1 VVVALYSGELQMPE
15 NATDNSRQRI
25 RELFFEVYKKQ
36 TSEERSRYLDEVC
49 GSDSGLR
56 IELESLLE
64 AHDRSGSLL
73 ENLPVV
79 ANITLDESPIS
90 EGPSTVIGRYK
101 LLEKI
106 GEGGMAV
113 VYMAEQTEPIR
124 RKVALKIIK
133 LGMDTKSVIARFEA
147 ERQALAMM
155 DHPNIAKVFDAGATE
170 TGRPYFVMEL
180 VTGVSITEYCDK
192 NNLNT
197 KERLAL
203 FIEVCNAVQHAHQKG
218 IIHRDIKPTNVM
230 VTLRDGRPMPKVID
244 FGIAKAINQKLTE
257 KTLFTRYAHI
267 IGTPAYMSPEQ
278 AELSEFD
285 IDTRTDIYSLGVLLY
300 ELLTGTTPFGEEE
313 LRKAGYIEMQRIIR
327 EQEPPKPSTKLS
339 TLGETLTDI
348 AKYRGCT
355 PDLLTKTIRGDLDWI
370 VMKSLEKDRSR
381 RYETVNMLAEDIRH
395 HLEHEPVTAGAPGT
409 AYRLQKFLRRHRSQT
424 IAALAILIIAAAAVV
439 VLSMWNRDR
448 LQLAEAEG
456 FRHRG
461 ILSQAREQYAKAE
474 REAALEI
481 LRPIHNSKHVGP
493 EAQLLNAGI
502 LIDNRRPDEAVIIL
516 SNLHN
521 ERPEIAG
528 AAHSL
533 LARILWESE
542 SPNAE
547 KLKEIEEHRRKAEQ
561 LLPDTA
567 EAYFLRAMFGVTV
580 KYQFAALNKALEL
593 DLQHF
598 ESRRLRAYTYYA
610 SRKYEQMR
618 EDALAMTI
626 LRPRDPL
633 GYSLRAIALRELGK
647 YQEAITEYDSAMVLT
662 PKGDPQY
669 IDLSSQRC
677 ETFLRM
683 GDYEYVI
690 AETQECFK
698 LSPDKPVFQYYSF
711 CAHTAL
717 GEYDLAGTLFRQI
730 VRSGPDS
737 RARFEDW
744 CAKYVFDTLA
754 TGRSWHPPDREP
766 AGTAFWPLVEAEE
779 TYRAL
784 SAKAHRI
791 TTDGFTAQWAPD
803 GSKLAFSLGVHG
815 YNGVALFD
823 PTTKETD
830 LLICPGKDPA
840 WSPDGR
846 YIAFVRD
853 RQALRLAELA
863 MVERRNQNRPPADE
877 EVWVM
882 QADGTQPRRLARG
895 HWPSWRA
902 DSTGIYYHS
911 WVDQALYSISVTAA
925 GAAPQRIMPCSIPY
939 PSLSPDGR
947 HLAYVE
953 GRFLK
958 VMDVAAQTTVAQWQ
972 FPSPLWG
979 GVAWSPKGDELSVGG
994 NRGAEKKAG
1003 LWICRFGHD
1012 EPIEILDGQID
1023 VGSWSQQGQKL
1034 AFNLGPPFFEVWTAD
1049 LEPNASIVESLG
1061 PAQTTDEHLREMVA
1075 LRTRRI
1081 DADPTDANNYLHRAG
1096 YYRSLHEDAKLRADA
1111 RRYWAILNPKMPM
1124 DFGPDESSAVRRII
1138 RGPFG
1143 YKIVFSAERPVN
1155 VNEIPL
1161 INVALGQKGRCNM
1174 KSFQIPLLST
1184 RGLAMSL
1191 LGFCLLSGLDTPPA
1205 RADFVL
1211 GQRVDLGPTVNS
1223 PQNDNWPMISPDGLE
1238 LYFAS
1243 NRPGG
1248 YGADDIW
1255 MSKRASANDPWGPP
1269 VNLGPGINSAGYDR
1283 ASSISSDGLTLY
1295 LYAQTTGYLPDLY
1308 TATRPT
1314 KDAPWEPRV
1323 NMGPVLNGPVGGSDG
1338 RWGSDYIGIISPDD
1352 LEFFYSSWRAGTIG
1366 MCDIFVSTR
1375 ATPLDPW
1382 GPPVNL
1388 GPMVNTSGRD
1398 FPMGVSSD
1406 GLTLFIHAD
1415 SRLGGFGGWDMWM
1428 TRRPYKGA
1436 AWTEPVNLGPSF
1448 NTSRSELGGV
1458 TVTPDGQWWAYVYE
1472 AQENGEPLGGD
1483 DLWLAPII
1491 PIVDFNGDGIVDA
1504 GDVCIMV
1511 EHWLTD
1517 YPLCDIGPMPW
1528 GDGIVDVQDLI
1539 VLAEHLFEDYR
1550 LIAHWELDET
1560 EGSVA
1565 YDSAGKNDAELHG
1578 GPVWQPAGGKE
1589 GGALQ
1594 FDGTNDYVSTPF
1606 ILNPAKGSVSISAW
1620 IKGGAPGQV
1629 MISQRD
1635 VIDGRTTNPGN
1646 TWLLADASY
1655 GRLMTRLMHPPF
1667 PPLVSESVITDGQWH
1682 HIGLVYDFVGLHR
1695 YLYVDGTEVAEDS
1708 DFVGGV
1714 GSDGGLY
1721 IGADKTLDAASFFSG
1736 LVDDVRIYN
1745 NVLSA
1750 EEIAV
1755 MAQ

>member
-1 VVVALYSGELQMPE
+1 MSKEPKGIKTIFSEAIEKETP
-15 NATDNSRQRI
+15 
-25 RELFFEVYKKQ
+25 
-36 TSEERSRYLDEVC
+36 EERSAYLDEIC
-49 GSDSGLR
+49 GNNAELR
-56 IELESLLE
+56 EKIENLLKAHNEAGDFLE
-64 AHDRSGSLL
+64 APFL
-73 ENLPVV
+73 EGDVSPDLPL
-79 ANITLDESPIS
+79 A
-90 EGPSTVIGRYK
+90 EGPGTIIGRYK

-113 VYMAEQTEPIR
+113 VYMAEQQEPIR

-155 DHPNIAKVFDAGATE
+155 DHPNIAKVLDAGATE

-197 KERLAL
+197 KDRLSL
-203 FIEVCNAVQHAHQKG
+203 FIQVCNAVQHAHQKG

-230 VTLRDGRPMPKVID
+230 VAHHDGKPVPKVID

-278 AELSEFD
+278 ADLGD
-285 IDTRTDIYSLGVLLY
+285 LDVDTRSDIYSLGVLLY
-300 ELLTGTTPFGEEE
+300 ELLTGTTPFSEEE
-313 LRKAGYIEMQRIIR
+313 LRKAGYLEMQRVIR

-339 TLGETLTDI
+339 TLGKTLTDI
-348 AKYRGCT
+348 AKYHSST
-355 PDLLTKTIRGDLDWI
+355 PDLLTKAIRGDLDWI

-381 RYETVNMLAEDIRH
+381 RYETANMLALDIRR
-395 HLEHEPVTAGAPGT
+395 HLENEPVTAGAPGT
-409 AYRLQKFLRRHRSQT
+409 TYRVQKFLRRHRSQT
-424 IAALAILIIAAAAVV
+424 IAVLAMLIIAVAAVV
-439 VLSMWNRDR
+439 ILSMWNQDR

-474 REAALEI
+474 REAALETLKPI
-481 LRPIHNSKHVGP
+481 LHSTHVGP
-493 EAQLLNAGI
+493 EARLLNAGI
-502 LIDNRRPDEAVIIL
+502 LIDNRRSGEAVTIL
-516 SNLHN
+516 GSLLN

-547 KLKEIEEHRRKAEQ
+547 KLKEIEEHRRKAEA
-561 LLPDTA
+561 LLPETA
-567 EAYFLRAMFGVTV
+567 EAYFLRAMTGITV
-580 KYQFAALNKALEL
+580 KEQLAALDKALQL
-593 DLQHF
+593 DPSHY
-598 ESRRLRAYTYYA
+598 ESRRLRAFTYYA
-610 SRKYEQMR
+610 SRKYDKMKE
-618 EDALAMTI
+618 ESLVMTV

-669 IDLSSQRC
+669 IDLSAQHC

-683 GDYEYVI
+683 GDYECVI

-744 CAKYVFDTLA
+744 CAKYVFDTLE

-853 RQALRLAELA
+853 RQALRLPELA
-863 MVERRNQNRPPADE
+863 MVERRNQDRPPADE

-911 WVDQALYSISVTAA
+911 WVDQALYSISVTTAR
-925 GAAPQRIMPCSIPY
+925 AAPQRIMPCSIPY
-939 PSLSPDGR
+939 PSLSTDGR
-947 HLAYVE
+947 QLAYVE

-972 FPSPLWG
+972 FPFPIWG
-979 GVAWSPKGDELSVGG
+979 GVTWSPQGDELAVGG
-994 NRGAEKKAG
+994 NSCAQKRAG
-1003 LWICRFGHD
+1003 LWLCRFDHG
-1012 EPIEILDGQID
+1012 EPVEVLDGEVD
-1023 VGSWSQQGQKL
+1023 VGSWSRQGQKL

-1049 LEPNASIVESLG
+1049 LDPKDSIVAALG
-1061 PAQTTDEHLREMVA
+1061 PAQTIDEHSRELAA
-1075 LRTRRI
+1075 LWTRRI
-1081 DADPTDANNYLHRAG
+1081 AADPADANNYLHRAG
-1096 YYRSLHEDAKLRADA
+1096 RYRSLHEDTKLHADA
-1111 RRYWAILNPKMPM
+1111 RRYRAALWPGFPPGFRLA
-1124 DFGPDESSAVRRII
+1124 GPWTLMRAFTGSFDYQLVVFVERQEDGMLLLRIA
-1138 RGPFG
+1138 F
-1143 YKIVFSAERPVN
+1143 
-1155 VNEIPL
+1155 
-1161 INVALGQKGRCNM
+1161 GQKGRCKM
-1174 KSFQIPLLST
+1174 RVFEVPLVLT
-1184 RGLAMSL
+1184 SL
-1191 LGFCLLSGLDTPPA
+1191 LGLCLLADPQVPVA
-1205 RADFVL
+1205 HADFAF
-1211 GQRVDLGPTVNS
+1211 GERVNLGPTVNS
-1223 PQNDNWPMISPDGLE
+1223 PQAEGCPVFSPDGLE
-1238 LYFAS
+1238 LYFVS
-1243 NRPGG
+1243 DRPGG
-1248 YGADDIW
+1248 YGSYDIW
-1255 MSKRASANDPWGPP
+1255 MSKRASTNDPWGPP
-1269 VNLGPGINSAGYDR
+1269 FNLGAGINSTVYDF
-1283 ASSISSDGLTLY
+1283 ASSVSSDGLTLY
-1295 LYAQTTGYLPDLY
+1295 LFAQTGLLPDLY

-1314 KDAPWEPRV
+1314 KDAPWGPRV
-1323 NMGPVLNGPVGGSDG
+1323 NMGSVLNGPEGGSDL
-1338 RWGSDYIGIISPDD
+1338 WGSDYVGLISPDD
-1352 LEFFYSSWRAGTIG
+1352 LELFYVSWRASCIG
-1366 MCDIFVSTR
+1366 AADIFVSTR
-1375 ATPLDPW
+1375 ATPSDPW

-1388 GPMVNTSGRD
+1388 GPIVNTFGRD
-1398 FPMGVSSD
+1398 SLGGISPD
-1406 GLTLFIHAD
+1406 GLTLFINAD
-1415 SRLGGFGGWDMWM
+1415 SRSGGLGGWDMWM

-1436 AWTEPVNLGPSF
+1436 PWSEPVNLGPSL
-1448 NTSRSELGGV
+1448 NTSRPEFGCIS
-1458 TVTPDGQWWAYVYE
+1458 PDGQWAYIFD
-1472 AQENGEPLGGD
+1472 AQENGMPLGSA
-1483 DLWLAPII
+1483 DLWMAPII
-1491 PIVDFNGDGIVDA
+1491 PIVDFNGDGQVD
-1504 GDVCIMV
+1504 GKDVLCMASR
-1511 EHWLTD
+1511 WGTD
-1517 YPLCDIGPMPW
+1517 DPLCDIGPFAW
-1528 GDGIVDVQDLI
+1528 GDGTIDLKDLV
-1539 VLAEHLFEDYR
+1539 VLADYLGKEVIDPM
-1550 LIAHWELDET
+1550 LIAHWALDES
-1560 EGSVA
+1560 EGTTA
-1565 YDSAGKNDAELHG
+1565 GDSAGGKDGYVLGDAA
-1578 GPVWQPAGGKE
+1578 WQPAGGQVA
-1589 GGALQ
+1589 GALQ
-1594 FDGTNDYVSTPF
+1594 LDGVDDCIVTSFALDPSEGPF
-1606 ILNPAKGSVSISAW
+1606 SILAW

-1629 MISQRD
+1629 VISHSH
-1635 VIDGRTTNPGN
+1635 GN
-1646 TWLLADASY
+1646 CLMADAE
-1655 GRLMTRLMHPPF
+1655 GGLMTELGSSTGANSA
-1667 PPLVSESVITDGQWH
+1667 LLSQTIITNGQWH
-1682 HIGLVYDFVGLHR
+1682 RIGLVWDGSYR
-1695 YLYVDGTEVAEDS
+1695 YLYVDGAEVARDS
-1708 DFVGGV
+1708 EPLPGLESGEGGV
-1714 GSDGGLY
+1714 C
-1721 IGADKTLDAASFFSG
+1721 IGAGNGIEMGSLWSG
-1736 LVDDVRIYN
+1736 LIDDVRIYN
-1745 NVLSA
+1745 RVVSP
-1750 EEIAV
+1750 
-1755 MAQ
+1755 